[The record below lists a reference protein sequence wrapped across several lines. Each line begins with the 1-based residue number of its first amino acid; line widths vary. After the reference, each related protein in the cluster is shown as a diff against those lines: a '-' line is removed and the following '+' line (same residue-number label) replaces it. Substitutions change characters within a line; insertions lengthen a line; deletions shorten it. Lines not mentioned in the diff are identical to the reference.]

1 MKDRKTVARTV
12 AEPDCPG
19 ELVGSMAAHQFF
31 ADAVENLRF
40 VSITSDE
47 RFSPNPIENA
57 RLLSGVV
64 PSDLRFESSGDS
76 IGLAPFAGVYL
87 SHPLGK
93 RWNLLGVLSEF
104 AGTPITDVISD

>member
-1 MKDRKTVARTV
+1 MSLLFRWLR
-12 AEPDCPG
+12 
-19 ELVGSMAAHQFF
+19 HQFF

-47 RFSPNPIENA
+47 RFSPNPTEKA
-57 RLLSGVV
+57 RLLAGTV
-64 PSDLRFESSGDS
+64 PRDLPFESSGDT
-76 IGLAPFAGVYL
+76 IGLAPFAAVYL

>member
-1 MKDRKTVARTV
+1 MSLLFRWLR
-12 AEPDCPG
+12 
-19 ELVGSMAAHQFF
+19 HQFF

-47 RFSPNPIENA
+47 RFSPNPTEKA
-57 RLLSGVV
+57 RLLAGTV
-64 PSDLRFESSGDS
+64 PQHHLSLNQVETEPVCRRHE
-76 IGLAPFAGVYL
+76 AYL